1 MVRDIFKRVIL
12 IRRKYSEFVASP
24 VFWQTT
30 CNCAVF
36 LLMWKAP
43 FQFKL
48 HISYPFNH
56 VAFHGS
62 EKSPDFQILPEDLT
76 WHTNSS
82 IPASLKNKQKHT
94 KDSGLSRC
102 QELLYSSYLTLVQ
115 ASLCGTLWLHIH
127 KALLNCI
134 ITCIPVNP
142 AMVPSWKDIFWSSQV
157 LFLQLYVFLE
167 SRRAVHRHVWVQ
179 TSHSCPVVTRHWGF
193 WSKRTDTWR
202 IRSSCKDL

>member
-1 MVRDIFKRVIL
+1 ML
-12 IRRKYSEFVASP
+12 LLPYSDKPPAIVQCSCWCEKPHFSLSCTSLTP
-24 VFWQTT
+24 SIT
-30 CNCAVF
+30 
-36 LLMWKAP
+36 LLFME
-43 FQFKL
+43 
-48 HISYPFNH
+48 
-56 VAFHGS
+56 V
-62 EKSPDFQILPEDLT
+62 KSPDFQILPEDLT